1 MIYMKSNFDENE
13 IWELIGYIKISQS
26 RYKTLKS
33 LEKEFLMPSE
43 ITQKTNLR
51 DYQISTALH
60 ELKDNKLVICRNE
73 QAKKGRIYQITDLG
87 TMILEI
93 IENNNG

>member
-1 MIYMKSNFDENE
+1 MKSNFDEDE
-13 IWELIGYIKISQS
+13 IWELIGHIKISQS

-43 ITQKTNLR
+43 ITQKTKLR
-51 DYQISTALH
+51 DYQISTALND
-60 ELKDNKLVICRNE
+60 LKDNKLVICRNE
-73 QAKKGRIYQITDLG
+73 NAKKGRIYQITDLG

-93 IENNNG
+93 IENNKG

>member
-1 MIYMKSNFDENE
+1 MKSNFDENE

-60 ELKDNKLVICRNE
+60 DLKDNKLVICRNE
-73 QAKKGRIYQITDLG
+73 KAKKGRIYQITDLG